1 MVDYFNNMNYI
12 IIIFLILFIFCVYY
26 FCVKLD
32 KSVKSQDRAVK
43 PMSQNL
49 LDGDKI
55 TDNKHTLNTQTND
68 IYSTDDCL
76 KYIDYVCK
84 NLNNHRTKDNS
95 KFLNDLY
102 RKYDNLNNST
112 LIDHM
117 MEMLI
122 NPTKYENLLYDYL
135 SNEKIFYIKQ
145 CPCLG
150 YILDCYIPQYNIN
163 IEVDCEFHKEQ
174 KEKDWKRS
182 QDIFKAFKIKTYR
195 ISNKQMQY
203 GYYKQIL
210 KDLIDKY
217 ETV

>member
-1 MVDYFNNMNYI
+1 MVDYFSFNDMNYI
-12 IIIFLILFIFCVYY
+12 MIIFLFICCVY
-26 FCVKLD
+26 FFVKLY
-32 KSVKSQDRAVK
+32 KSIKSQDRAVK
-43 PMSQNL
+43 SMSQDL
-49 LDGDKI
+49 LDSDKI
-55 TDNKHTLNTQTND
+55 TDNKHTLNTQANN

-76 KYIDYVCK
+76 KYIDNICK

-112 LIDHM
+112 LIGHM
-117 MEMLI
+117 MKMLI

-163 IEVDCEFHKEQ
+163 IEVDVEFHKEQ

-210 KDLIDKY
+210 KDLINKY